1 MRLILFLS
9 LIASI
14 NLANGQ
20 QQIQNLSLNAQ
31 SALTDFGNRRTSS
44 PPPLNTQGSQY
55 FELDFGK
62 SQLEYFGRMIEDSGY
77 MRYNAYTDEIEMAD
91 SPYTNS
97 AELVL
102 IKSKDVV
109 PTINGDRYEY
119 LPYRQNDKITKIG
132 YLIKIFEGNK
142 YVVYLNKSK
151 KFMEAKIAR
160 TSLENSFPPRYIDD
174 TKIYLSISG
183 DTPIAVKNSKKS
195 VLKLFNKS
203 GNLKKFIKSKKIKL
217 NNLESFIEV
226 IKFMDQ

>member
-1 MRLILFLS
+1 
-9 LIASI
+9 
-14 NLANGQ
+14 
-20 QQIQNLSLNAQ
+20 
-31 SALTDFGNRRTSS
+31 
-44 PPPLNTQGSQY
+44 
-55 FELDFGK
+55 
-62 SQLEYFGRMIEDSGY
+62 

-91 SPYTNS
+91 SPYTS
-97 AELVL
+97 STELVL

-109 PTINGDRYEY
+109 PTISGDRYEY
-119 LPYRQNDKITKIG
+119 LPYRQNDTITKIG
-132 YLIKIFEGNK
+132 YLIKIFDGNK
-142 YVVYLNKSK
+142 YAVYLNKSK
-151 KFMEAKIAR
+151 KFMQAKIAR

-195 VLKLFNKS
+195 VLRLFNKS